1 MARTVRT
8 SVVDV
13 DTPTGT
19 ARLHVSAV
27 ARSRALVVLGHGA
40 GRGVDTADLLG
51 LAAALPQHGVSVVL
65 VDQPWVV
72 EGRRIAVAPARLDEA
87 WPTAVAAAREVA
99 QVSRRTPLVAGGR
112 SAGAR
117 VACRTSSV
125 VRPDALLLLAVPLV
139 PPAAR
144 ASAEREAAARA
155 LRREE
160 LQGPLRAGIAVVVAQ
175 GDRDAFGSARELRAS
190 LGARRGARSEVVAV
204 EGADHSLR
212 AVRGGPDPAPALLAA
227 ALRAVALA
235 RRE

>member
-1 MARTVRT
+1 VARTVRT

-13 DTPTGT
+13 GTPSGT

-51 LAAALPQHGVSVVL
+51 LAAALPAHGISVVL

-72 EGRRIAVAPARLDEA
+72 EGRRIAVAPPRLDEA
-87 WPTAVAAAREVA
+87 WVPAVAAAREA
-99 QVSRRTPLVAGGR
+99 AGASRRTPLVVGGR

-117 VACRTSSV
+117 VACRTSSL

-144 ASAEREAAARA
+144 ASAEREAAARTR
-155 LRREE
+155 RREE
-160 LQGPLRAGIAVVVAQ
+160 LRGPLRAGIPVVVAQ
-175 GDRDAFGSARELRAS
+175 GDRDAFGSARDLRVA
-190 LGARRGARSEVVAV
+190 LGNGRGVAWEVVAV
-204 EGADHSLR
+204 EGADHGLR
-212 AVRGGPDPAPALLAA
+212 VARGGPDPAPALLAA
-227 ALRAVALA
+227 ALLAVVLA